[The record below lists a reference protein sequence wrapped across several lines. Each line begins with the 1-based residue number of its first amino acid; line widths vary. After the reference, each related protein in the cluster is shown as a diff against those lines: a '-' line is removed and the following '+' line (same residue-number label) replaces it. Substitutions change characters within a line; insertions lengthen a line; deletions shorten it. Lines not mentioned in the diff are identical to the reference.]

1 VRGARRRATG
11 SRTALTRRF
20 DTRLHGFS
28 KKLACPAALRAPP
41 TEIRAH
47 DESERRWSTIS
58 ALAQRAVVVPTP
70 RSQEPQTTAMNP
82 ARPVS
87 YWDYIRVEDLLALQ
101 GGLQDDEGALTNDE
115 VLFISVHQVFELW
128 FKLILRELRAAR
140 DLFMAERVAEQELSG
155 AVRSLKRACAILRVA
170 NQHWEVMETLTTRE
184 FLAFRDKLIPASGFQ
199 SAQLRQIEILFGLPE
214 SDRIPLG
221 LEGGYMEAL
230 RTHDGSASP
239 ALERVRNQLADK
251 PTLKEAIDEWL
262 HRTPID
268 GCDPHHPEAATRLN
282 AFVDAF
288 LRAHAHEV
296 DAASKRAAEI
306 ARSPEDGQRIV
317 VRYEAEKNAVKHFLA
332 PTEAEGGARR
342 ARIRVA
348 MLFIET
354 YRELPLLAWPREV
367 LDGLVE
373 LEQFFV
379 IFRQRHARMVE
390 RVIGRRTG
398 TGGSAG
404 VDYLDNTALR
414 YRIFRD
420 LWAIR
425 TLQIR
430 RGAAPPL
437 EHAEFYDFK
446 NS

>member
-1 VRGARRRATG
+1 
-11 SRTALTRRF
+11 
-20 DTRLHGFS
+20 
-28 KKLACPAALRAPP
+28 
-41 TEIRAH
+41 
-47 DESERRWSTIS
+47 
-58 ALAQRAVVVPTP
+58 
-70 RSQEPQTTAMNP
+70 MNSP
-82 ARPVS
+82 RPVS

-101 GGLQDDEGALTNDE
+101 GGLPEDEGVLTNDE
-115 VLFISVHQVFELW
+115 VLFITVHQVFELW

-140 DLFMAERVAEQELSG
+140 DLFTPDRVAEQELSG
-155 AVRSLKRACAILRVA
+155 AVRSLRRASAILRVA

-214 SDRIPLG
+214 SERIPLG

-251 PTLKEAIDEWL
+251 PTLKEAIEEWL
-262 HRTPID
+262 YRTPID
-268 GCDPHHPEAATRLN
+268 GCDPHHPEAATRLD
-282 AFVDAF
+282 AFVGAF
-288 LRAHAHEV
+288 LKAHAREV
-296 DAASKRAAEI
+296 DAASARAASI
-306 ARSPEDGQRIV
+306 ARTREDGERIV
-317 VRYEAEKNAVKHFLA
+317 ARYAAEKESVKRFLS
-332 PTEAEGGARR
+332 PSEAEGGARR

-398 TGGSAG
+398 TGGSSG
-404 VDYLDNTALR
+404 VDYLDQTALK
-414 YRIFRD
+414 YRVFRE
-420 LWAIR
+420 LWAVR
-425 TLQIR
+425 TLLVRAQDLP
-430 RGAAPPL
+430 AL
-437 EHAEFYDFK
+437 EDPALYGFAGGT
-446 NS
+446 